1 MQNWD
6 AAMEDLTRLKETIDN
21 NVSYI
26 FPGLFSEIFVYP
38 SYFLIRKKLFTFF
51 KKGGAGEGGMKGKE
65 RGMGGGGKET
75 KMFRLAFV
83 DLT

>member
-65 RGMGGGGKET
+65 RGMEGGRKGNKNVQIS
-75 KMFRLAFV
+75 FC
-83 DLT
+83 